1 MFSPLYF
8 SIAEIVL
15 LLITTVPFIDVD
27 LSPLSRSAR
36 LTIVHRMTVWRNLLA
51 PFVNPRVEGMDPD
64 SKALEEM
71 MMLFYP
77 QLALS
82 HNITADEVKVFR
94 KQAKHMF
101 TNLYPSRP
109 STCVVQG
116 HVFQHNGN
124 SVKIYFIQHNKLDDW
139 EDVDTPL
146 ILYLHGGGFVFGDI
160 DLYDGVEC
168 DLSKRMNMLVIHV
181 AFDLAPEHTVD
192 KILVD
197 ITDVYQTLLYIDP
210 NIHQRLIGMGDSS
223 GGMLWIYLL
232 QWMISNNISVP
243 QGIVLHSP
251 WPNLNFDYI
260 DYSTRPM
267 IYLTIDMMFKFR
279 QLAIGE
285 GKIWSNLSHEEKQK
299 YSPIDGLY
307 QGFPPLYITA
317 GTRDICI
324 NEVYHM
330 TDLAVNQGVQIT
342 LRVLEGMMHAYPLF
356 HLWSAKAQCVQEDIH
371 RWIKEKLHKFPLDTQ
386 SNLYKF
392 C

>member
-1 MFSPLYF
+1 
-8 SIAEIVL
+8 
-15 LLITTVPFIDVD
+15 
-27 LSPLSRSAR
+27 
-36 LTIVHRMTVWRNLLA
+36 
-51 PFVNPRVEGMDPD
+51 MDPD

-82 HNITADEVKVFR
+82 NNITVDEVEVFR
-94 KQAKHMF
+94 KRAKHMF
-101 TNLYPSRP
+101 TNLYPNRP
-109 STCVVQG
+109 STCMVKP
-116 HVFQHNGN
+116 HVFQYNGN
-124 SVKIYFIQHNKLDDW
+124 SVRIYFIQHNKLNDW
-139 EDVDTPL
+139 EDPDTPL

-160 DLYDGVEC
+160 DLYVGVEC

-181 AFDLAPEHTVD
+181 EFDLAPEHTVD

-197 ITDVYQTLLYIDP
+197 ITNVYKILLHIDP
-210 NIHQRLIGMGDSS
+210 NIHQRLVGMGDSS
-223 GGMLWIYLL
+223 GGMLWINLL

-251 WPNLNFDYI
+251 WPSLNFDHI
-260 DYSTRPM
+260 DYSKRSM

-285 GKIWSNLSHEEKQK
+285 EKVWSNLSQEEKHK

-307 QGFPPLYITA
+307 QGFPPLYITV

-324 NEVYHM
+324 HEVYRM
-330 TDLAVNQGVQIT
+330 TDFALDQGVQIT
-342 LRVLEGMMHAYPLF
+342 LKALDGMMHAYPLF
-356 HLWSAKAQCVQEDIH
+356 HLWSTKVQCVQEDIL
-371 RWIKEKLHKFPLDTQ
+371 RWMKEQLHKFPFETQ
-386 SNLYKF
+386 SKLDNF